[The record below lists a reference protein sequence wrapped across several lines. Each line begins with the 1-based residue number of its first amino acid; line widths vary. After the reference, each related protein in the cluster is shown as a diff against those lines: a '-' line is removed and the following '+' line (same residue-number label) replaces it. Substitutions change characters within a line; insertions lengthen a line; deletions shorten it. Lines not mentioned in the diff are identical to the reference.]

1 MRAWKVFEVKGKPVQ
16 LEIDLNKIQK
26 DGFEIFTVTAA
37 SFGFLVIAFMDQ
49 SNIQPPSQLA
59 EHPPDI
65 TRG

>member
-16 LEIDLNKIQK
+16 LKIQK
-26 DGFEIFTVTAA
+26 DGFEIFTVTPA